1 MDLIEK
7 SNMRLATINNKNF
20 FLSGLAD
27 GYQKWADYILSELH
41 E

>member
-1 MDLIEK
+1 
-7 SNMRLATINNKNF
+7 MRLATINNKNF
-20 FLSGLAD
+20 FLSGHPLAD